1 VEEASL
7 RLIVT
12 LLLRVCMSPC
22 LIYITYPVKIFFL
35 FMFMGVCVY
44 VCALCV
50 YSSCGDQ
57 KKVLG
62 SLEQEVHSCE
72 LPCECWELN
81 LDPLEEQPVL

>member
-1 VEEASL
+1 
-7 RLIVT
+7 
-12 LLLRVCMSPC
+12 
-22 LIYITYPVKIFFL
+22 
-35 FMFMGVCVY
+35 MFMGVCVY

-72 LPCECWELN
+72 LPCECWELTPG
-81 LDPLEEQPVL
+81 PLPSHLSSFMVMSNVQY